1 MAFKNKNLIM
11 IKLMKSI
18 FLHLFFGVTVLSTY
32 SCSSGATPI
41 DNSKH
46 ELIKNN
52 LNENLDVDNL
62 KNTDSIS
69 SIKNKLTGKFDYT
82 KDSDFVLVN
91 SIYCTRPSYMQKEA
105 YLKFVEMCKL
115 AEKSGIS
122 LKIISGTRN
131 FKEQTGIW
139 NRKWEKYIVK
149 KDSIETMKT
158 ILTYSSMPST
168 SRHHWGTDV
177 DINSLEN
184 SYFESGKGLKEYNW
198 LCENASKFGF
208 CQVYTSKKNSKR
220 TGYEM
225 EKWHWSYLPVATKNL
240 ENFNKLITYS
250 DIKGFKGSNL
260 ASKIKS
266 IENYVNGIDNKCT
279 NH

>member
-1 MAFKNKNLIM
+1 MIFKYNKLIT
-11 IKLMKSI
+11 IKLMKSTCLLL
-18 FLHLFFGVTVLSTY
+18 FLGGIVLTIY

-41 DNSKH
+41 DKPNQEMNKD
-46 ELIKNN
+46 K
-52 LNENLDVDNL
+52 LNENLGIDNL
-62 KNTDSIS
+62 KYADSIS
-69 SIKNKLTGKFDYT
+69 FIKNKLTGRFDYT
-82 KDSDFVLVN
+82 KDADFVLVN
-91 SIYCTRPSYMQKEA
+91 NNYCTRPSYMQKEA

-115 AEKSGIS
+115 AEKSGVT

-139 NRKWEKYIVK
+139 NRKWEKYISN

-208 CQVYTSKKNSKR
+208 CQVYTNKKNSKR

-225 EKWHWSYLPVATKNL
+225 EKWHWSYLPVASKNL

-260 ASKIKS
+260 APKIKS
-266 IENYVNGIDNKCT
+266 IENYVNGIDNKCI

>member
-1 MAFKNKNLIM
+1 MVFKYNNLITT
-11 IKLMKSI
+11 KLLKLIS
-18 FLHLFFGVTVLSTY
+18 LNLFFLLSVLSIY

-41 DNSKH
+41 DKPNQ
-46 ELIKNN
+46 EMNKNKQN
-52 LNENLDVDNL
+52 DNLDIDNL
-62 KNTDSIS
+62 ENSDSIS
-69 SIKNKLTGKFDYT
+69 SIKNKLTGRFDYT
-82 KDSDFVLVN
+82 KDADFVLVN
-91 SIYCTRPSYMQKEA
+91 NNYCTRPSYMQKEA

-122 LKIISGTRN
+122 LKVISGTRN

-139 NRKWEKYIVK
+139 NRKWEKNIPK

-208 CQVYTSKKNSKR
+208 CQVYTSKKNAKR

-225 EKWHWSYLPVATKNL
+225 EKWHWSYLPVASKNL
-240 ENFNKLITYS
+240 DDFNKLIKYS

-260 ASKIKS
+260 APKVKS
-266 IENYVNGIDNKCT
+266 IEDYVNGIDNKCLS
-279 NH
+279 N

>member
-1 MAFKNKNLIM
+1 MVFKVTKLLSTKLI
-11 IKLMKSI
+11 KSI
-18 FLHLFFGVTVLSTY
+18 YLHLICGLIVLSIY

-41 DNSKH
+41 DKPNQ
-46 ELIKNN
+46 ELNKNKQN
-52 LNENLDVDNL
+52 GNLDIDNL
-62 KNTDSIS
+62 KNTDSII
-69 SIKNKLTGKFDYT
+69 SIKNKLMGKFDYT

-91 SIYCTRPSYMQKEA
+91 SNYCTRPSYMQKEA

-115 AEKSGIS
+115 AENSGIS

-139 NRKWEKYIVK
+139 NRKWEKYILK
-149 KDSIETMKT
+149 KDSLETMRT

-225 EKWHWSYLPVATKNL
+225 EKWHWSYLPVANKNL

-260 ASKIKS
+260 ASKVKS
-266 IENYVNGIDNKCT
+266 IENFVNGIDNKCI

>member
-1 MAFKNKNLIM
+1 MVFKVTKLLSTKLIS
-11 IKLMKSI
+11 SI
-18 FLHLFFGVTVLSTY
+18 YLHLICGLIVLSIY

-41 DNSKH
+41 DKPNQ
-46 ELIKNN
+46 EINKNKQN
-52 LNENLDVDNL
+52 GNLDIYNL
-62 KNTDSIS
+62 ENTDSTS
-69 SIKNKLTGKFDYT
+69 SLKNKLTGKFDYT
-82 KDSDFVLVN
+82 KDSDFVMVN
-91 SIYCTRPSYMQKEA
+91 SNYCTRPSYMQKEA

-115 AEKSGIS
+115 AEKSGVS

-139 NRKWEKYIVK
+139 NRKWEKYILK
-149 KDSIETMKT
+149 KDSIETMRT

-225 EKWHWSYLPVATKNL
+225 EKWHWSYLPVANKNL

-260 ASKIKS
+260 ASKVKS
-266 IENYVNGIDNKCT
+266 IENYVNGIDNKCI

>member
-1 MAFKNKNLIM
+1 
-11 IKLMKSI
+11 
-18 FLHLFFGVTVLSTY
+18 
-32 SCSSGATPI
+32 
-41 DNSKH
+41 
-46 ELIKNN
+46 
-52 LNENLDVDNL
+52 
-62 KNTDSIS
+62 
-69 SIKNKLTGKFDYT
+69 
-82 KDSDFVLVN
+82 
-91 SIYCTRPSYMQKEA
+91 MQKEA

-139 NRKWEKYIVK
+139 NRKWEKYILK
-149 KDSIETMKT
+149 KDSIETMRT

-208 CQVYTSKKNSKR
+208 CQVYTSKKSSKR

-225 EKWHWSYLPVATKNL
+225 EKWHWSFLPVASKNL

-266 IENYVNGIDNKCT
+266 IENYVNGIDNKCI

>member
-1 MAFKNKNLIM
+1 MVFKVTKLLSTKLI
-11 IKLMKSI
+11 KSI
-18 FLHLFFGVTVLSTY
+18 YLHLICGLIVLSIY

-46 ELIKNN
+46 EVNENN
-52 LNENLDVDNL
+52 LNENLGVDNL
-62 KNTDSIS
+62 KYSDSINS
-69 SIKNKLTGKFDYT
+69 LKNKLMGRFDYT

-91 SIYCTRPSYMQKEA
+91 SSYCLRPNYMQKEA
-105 YLKFVEMCKL
+105 CLKFIEMSKL

-122 LKIISGTRN
+122 LKVFSGTRN
-131 FKEQTGIW
+131 FKEQAEIW
-139 NRKWEKYIVK
+139 NRKWEKFFVK
-149 KDSIETMKT
+149 NDSIGTMRT

-168 SRHHWGTDV
+168 SRHHWGTDI
-177 DINSLEN
+177 DINCVEGK
-184 SYFESGKGLKEYNW
+184 YFDSGRGLKEYNW

-225 EKWHWSYLPVATKNL
+225 EKWHWSYLPVANKNL
-240 ENFNKLITYS
+240 ENFNKLIKYS

-260 ASKIKS
+260 ASKVKS
-266 IENYVNGIDNKCT
+266 IEDYVNGIDNKCI
-279 NH
+279 NQ